1 MGYKGRSFSD
11 CGMFRGGTKGGG
23 KEGSGWFWG
32 AINVGKQRDGDM
44 MACEASNAH
53 LPVWDYR
60 HSLCLLGLHT
70 EPHGAESRGHGHLSL
85 RVLNQVHGQDT
96 D

>member
-1 MGYKGRSFSD
+1 
-11 CGMFRGGTKGGG
+11 
-23 KEGSGWFWG
+23 
-32 AINVGKQRDGDM
+32 M

-70 EPHGAESRGHGHLSL
+70 EPHWGVKAGDMDICHLGCLIRCMGRTLTDALSVQIWFL
-85 RVLNQVHGQDT
+85 TIIHCLNVQC
-96 D
+96 